1 MVDEV
6 KETNH
11 DGEKPEEKTGKEN
24 KYLLPDKAYKA
35 LKWVA
40 LIALPA
46 LAVFVHVV
54 GPAWNLPCV
63 DQIVTTLNA
72 LAVLVGALIGAIV
85 ILLLVS
91 LVRGKKRGGL
101 PPR

>member
-11 DGEKPEEKTGKEN
+11 DGEKPEEETGKEN
-24 KYLLPDKAYKA
+24 KYLLPDKAYGT

-40 LIALPA
+40 LIVLPA

-54 GPAWNLPCV
+54 GPAWGLPYV

-72 LAVLVGALIGAIV
+72 LGTLIGALIGVSAIKQH
-85 ILLLVS
+85 LD
-91 LVRGKKRGGL
+91 RAA
-101 PPR
+101 

>member
-1 MVDEV
+1 MVDSI

-11 DGEKPEEKTGKEN
+11 DGEKPGEETGKEN
-24 KYLLPDKAYKA
+24 KYLLPDKAYGT

-40 LIALPA
+40 LIVLPA

-54 GPAWNLPCV
+54 GPAWGLPYV

-72 LAVLVGALIGAIV
+72 LGALVGAVIGASA
-85 ILLLVS
+85 LK
-91 LVRGKKRGGL
+91 VRYSA
-101 PPR
+101 

>member
-24 KYLLPDKAYKA
+24 YLLPDKAYKA
-35 LKWVA
+35 LKWLA

-54 GPAWNLPCV
+54 GPAWNLSCV

-72 LAVLVGALIGAIV
+72 LAVLVGALIG
-85 ILLLVS
+85 VS
-91 LVRGKKRGGL
+91 ELKARYSE
-101 PPR
+101 

>member
-1 MVDEV
+1 MVDNV

-11 DGEKPEEKTGKEN
+11 DGEKPEEETGKEN
-24 KYLLPDKAYKA
+24 YLLPDKAYKV
-35 LKWVA
+35 LKWLA

-72 LAVLVGALIGAIV
+72 LAVLVGALIGASE
-85 ILLLVS
+85 LKAKYS
-91 LVRGKKRGGL
+91 E
-101 PPR
+101 

>member
-11 DGEKPEEKTGKEN
+11 DGEKPEEETGEEN
-24 KYLLPDKAYKA
+24 KYLLPDKAYAA

-46 LAVFVHVV
+46 LAVFAHVV
-54 GPAWNLPCV
+54 GPAWGLSYV

-72 LAVLVGALIGAIV
+72 LGTLIGAV
-85 ILLLVS
+85 IGASALK
-91 LVRGKKRGGL
+91 VRYSA
-101 PPR
+101 

>member
-6 KETNH
+6 KETNY
-11 DGEKPEEKTGKEN
+11 DGEKPEEETGEEN
-24 KYLLPDKAYKA
+24 YLLPDKAYQV
-35 LKWVA
+35 LKWLA

-54 GPAWNLPCV
+54 GLAWGLPYV

-72 LAVLVGALIGAIV
+72 LAVLVGASIG
-85 ILLLVS
+85 VS
-91 LVRGKKRGGL
+91 ELRAKYSE
-101 PPR
+101 

>member
-11 DGEKPEEKTGKEN
+11 DGEKPEEETGKEN
-24 KYLLPDKAYKA
+24 YLLPDKAYKV

-54 GPAWNLPCV
+54 GPAWNLPYV

-72 LAVLVGALIGAIV
+72 LAVLVGALIGASE
-85 ILLLVS
+85 LKAKYS
-91 LVRGKKRGGL
+91 E
-101 PPR
+101 

>member
-11 DGEKPEEKTGKEN
+11 DGEKPEEETGEEN
-24 KYLLPDKAYKA
+24 KYLLPDKA

-46 LAVFVHVV
+46 LSVFVHVV

-72 LAVLVGALIGAIV
+72 LAVLVGALIG
-85 ILLLVS
+85 VS
-91 LVRGKKRGGL
+91 ELKARYSE
-101 PPR
+101 

>member
-11 DGEKPEEKTGKEN
+11 DGEKPEEETGEEN
-24 KYLLPDKAYKA
+24 KYLLPDKA

-72 LAVLVGALIGAIV
+72 LAVLVGALIGASE
-85 ILLLVS
+85 LKARYS
-91 LVRGKKRGGL
+91 E
-101 PPR
+101 

>member
-11 DGEKPEEKTGKEN
+11 DGEKPEEETGEEN
-24 KYLLPDKAYKA
+24 TYLLPDKAYKA

-46 LAVFVHVV
+46 VAWLVGAV
-54 GPAWNLPCV
+54 GPQWGLPHCGE
-63 DQIVTTLNA
+63 IVTTINA
-72 LAVLVGALIGAIV
+72 VGVFVGALIG
-85 ILLLVS
+85 VS
-91 LVRGKKRGGL
+91 HITAAKTDDSDEK
-101 PPR
+101 